1 MIKGSYE
8 QLHVHKFSNLDEMD
22 QFLKSHKLPKLNQE
36 EIDYLNSPIYIY
48 QINWICSLKT
58 FQIGKLWAQMVSL
71 VNLAKHLKEK

>member
-48 QINWICSLKT
+48 QIN
-58 FQIGKLWAQMVSL
+58 
-71 VNLAKHLKEK
+71 